1 MTGGSLLGTKPCSPA
16 CQSCDFTSL
25 SLGSPAVG
33 PARVLHPEAAV
44 GTQRR
49 GCPRHSGAG
58 SRSLGNHLSSHSLS
72 AYVLGQDLLFCFV
85 FGFFVA
91 APCSLRELSSLSR
104 D

>member
-25 SLGSPAVG
+25 SLGSPAVE

-49 GCPRHSGAG
+49 GCPRHSWAG
-58 SRSLGNHLSSHSLS
+58 RRNLGNHLSSHSLS
-72 AYVLGQDLLFCFV
+72 AYVLGQDLLFCFL
-85 FGFFVA
+85 FGLFVA
-91 APCSLRELSSLSR
+91 VPCSLRDLSSLSR